1 MEEQLKLKILDLLSD
16 ELNDEDS
23 LEIFSLMENNQE
35 AKEFYEH
42 SKITFNL
49 LNAEMNSAQWDAS
62 ENRLESLIQDLDK
75 KETSLLSSLLPS
87 IFNIKSPGGILSV
100 NNGLVAAFTFAFVI
114 LISPNL
120 INQKIS
126 LNESGL
132 YQEEVFISLTRS
144 GEDSEVPLE
153 LKKIYIKNL
162 IESGNSSGIFTYEDE
177 IIYKISISEAFE
189 RANKRYYFGV
199 LEGRDKESQ
208 NFSVTQGEEE
218 IITIGF

>member
-16 ELNDEDS
+16 ELNDEES

-49 LNAEMNSAQWDAS
+49 INAEMNSAQWDAS
-62 ENRLESLIQDLDK
+62 EKRLESLIQDLDK

-87 IFNIKSPGGILSV
+87 SFNIKSLGGILSV
-100 NNGLVAAFTFAFVI
+100 NNGLVAAFTFAFAI

-120 INQKIS
+120 INQKIT

-144 GEDSEVPLE
+144 GGDSEVPLE

-162 IESGNSSGIFTYEDE
+162 IDSGNSSGIFTYETE

-189 RANKRYYFGV
+189 RANKKYYFGV
-199 LEGRDKESQ
+199 LEGRDKVSQ
-208 NFSVTQGEEE
+208 NFSVTLGEEE